1 MRTQRVVLLF
11 TGIIFVLLMPRAAA
25 ACGCNPFQTTVLETY
40 EAADLVVIAR
50 MLSVEKRIDPKPR
63 FGGDVSGATMVVEKV
78 YKGNVAVKDQLEFV
92 QGDETLD
99 CSWSFYPQQVSER
112 YLLYLFKPRKPTD
125 GWTIP
130 TCYRSRQI
138 EYAQDDLLYL
148 NNMENHRG
156 QTRVSG
162 VVNSEHNLDMKGRKV
177 RIIGR
182 KKTYVT
188 TTDED
193 GVYEIYGLPPGRYT
207 IEPELPFGWKVDEF
221 HLTREYTRVDMNRRP
236 SNRASFT
243 LQPRKHFGVEIELR
257 LSNYVSGTIVDS
269 RSKPLQ
275 WVCVSLVPVE
285 DEGFIACNDLTDSQG
300 RFRVNSVRAGTY
312 FLILN
317 YENKPTQEMPFP
329 RLYYPGVVDRDKA
342 STLSVKHG
350 ESVKGLQIVI
360 SDLVRQ

>member
-25 ACGCNPFQTTVLETY
+25 ACGCNPFQTTALETY

-99 CSWSFYPQQVSER
+99 CSWSFYPQSKR
-112 YLLYLFKPRKPTD
+112 
-125 GWTIP
+125 TIP
-130 TCYRSRQI
+130 SLSVQTAETYRRMDDPDVLPISPDRVCPGRSPLPEQLGKPSWANSRLRRCQLR
-138 EYAQDDLLYL
+138 AQSRH
-148 NNMENHRG
+148 ER
-156 QTRVSG
+156 
-162 VVNSEHNLDMKGRKV
+162 RKV

-182 KKTYVT
+182 KKTHVT

-221 HLTREYTRVDMNRRP
+221 HLTRKYTRVDMNRRP